1 MAEPKGFLM
10 VPVGFNPSG
19 DLRTLELDAND
30 YLKVALAAWLEGA
43 VDVKGYTGAAW
54 KELLVNA
61 SGQAIVVGK
70 GTSEEVNAA
79 LLAPA
84 RGLVGEHGYIGG
96 AWQKQPMLPGFS
108 GRVLASG
115 SNLNLPAGTSSAVV
129 YTVPVSHYIRLT
141 QVNALVVSATV
152 TRVSIGF
159 SGGGSSV
166 DVLQVFAPVSIQVYL
181 QTIDCLLGPGDTLYY
196 GVSGATL
203 GDDIYWAISAWD
215 IVVNL

>member
-19 DLRTLELDAND
+19 DLRALELDASD

-43 VDVKGYTGAAW
+43 VDVKGYTGSAW

-84 RGLVGEHGYIGG
+84 RGLVGEHGYVGG
-96 AWQKQPMLPGFS
+96 AWQKQPLALGYS
-108 GRVLASG
+108 ARVKERVQATSTG
-115 SNLNLPAGTSSAVV
+115 AGTTGVNTTAVPAGELHVLNFFGALHSDPVARYMTCVV
-129 YTVPVSHYIRLT
+129 VGDGVEYNLQDFVS
-141 QVNALVVSATV
+141 VVTYKTEGFVGMIVLSPGDYLRVVVTGLATGQ
-152 TRVSIGF
+152 T
-159 SGGGSSV
+159 
-166 DVLQVFAPVSIQVYL
+166 VYL
-181 QTIDCLLGPGDTLYY
+181 NYWGYRVDIDL
-196 GVSGATL
+196 
-203 GDDIYWAISAWD
+203 
-215 IVVNL
+215 

>member
-19 DLRTLELDAND
+19 DLRALELDAND

-43 VDVKGYTGAAW
+43 VDVKGYTGSAW

-84 RGLVGEHGYIGG
+84 RGLVGEHGYVGG
-96 AWQKQPMLPGFS
+96 AWQKNPLQLGYS
-108 GRVLASG
+108 AAIGQVKSNTNLA
-115 SNLNLPAGTSSAVV
+115 AGTNVLESD
-129 YTVPVSHYIRLT
+129 TVPVGELWVIQTITFAYVGTSPASVRTDLNNSI
-141 QVNALVVSATV
+141 VGIALSD
-152 TRVSIGF
+152 I
-159 SGGGSSV
+159 
-166 DVLQVFAPVSIQVYL
+166 QAPVSGMHYPLSGNWLIAPGGFFGWVVY
-181 QTIDCLLGPGDTLYY
+181 
-196 GVSGATL
+196 GATA
-203 GDDIYWAISAWD
+203 GDKLYGRGIGYRVDID
-215 IVVNL
+215 L